1 MKIKI
6 FVAALLV
13 TIMGCATG
21 SKSEPEPY
29 KATIKATKAKL
40 DAAKEAGSST
50 CDTCVTIGSWIIVKV
65 GCGAGEAALDVA
77 CTAAEIAFWE
87 FDEIIAPLCTAME
100 IGLPVVCEEMGS
112 NWVKEY
118 PDEAAKQICKTCGLC
133 S

>member
-1 MKIKI
+1 MKR
-6 FVAALLV
+6 VMLALLA
-13 TIMGCATG
+13 MMFLGSCATPKG
-21 SKSEPEPY
+21 KPEPY
-29 KATIKATKAKL
+29 KATVKATKAKL
-40 DAAKEAGSST
+40 DASKEAGAST
-50 CDTCVTIGSWIIVKV
+50 CDTCVTIGSWIIIKV

-87 FDEIIAPLCTAME
+87 FDEIIAPLCTALE